1 MKAKKAFD
9 SHTTKIVIA
18 EDELLVRV
26 GLKSIIPWEKYNLE
40 LVSEFFNGDEL
51 LQYIRK
57 YPPHILLLDI
67 KLPGSSGL
75 DILKI
80 IHDENLPI
88 QVIVISSWDDC
99 YTMKQA
105 MQLGAYEY
113 IHKPQMTSTQLL
125 EMILKIQAQLLH
137 DNIRSNSRIC
147 KDKNS
152 LIDFNIENW
161 LSVKCA
167 NSFVLIYFTVHK
179 NDKMENITTQKT
191 VTSFIQEFISA
202 KKEILLVS
210 YMQNG
215 CTLSVFSNDVSEH
228 NFFKKK
234 FLCLLIL

>member
-80 IHDENLPI
+80 IHDEN
-88 QVIVISSWDDC
+88 
-99 YTMKQA
+99 
-105 MQLGAYEY
+105 
-113 IHKPQMTSTQLL
+113 
-125 EMILKIQAQLLH
+125 
-137 DNIRSNSRIC
+137 
-147 KDKNS
+147 
-152 LIDFNIENW
+152 
-161 LSVKCA
+161 
-167 NSFVLIYFTVHK
+167 
-179 NDKMENITTQKT
+179 
-191 VTSFIQEFISA
+191 
-202 KKEILLVS
+202 
-210 YMQNG
+210 
-215 CTLSVFSNDVSEH
+215 
-228 NFFKKK
+228 
-234 FLCLLIL
+234 

>member
-88 QVIVISSWDDC
+88 QVIVISSWDGNC

-161 LSVKCA
+161 LYCRNA
-167 NSFVLIYFTVHK
+167 QTP
-179 NDKMENITTQKT
+179 
-191 VTSFIQEFISA
+191 
-202 KKEILLVS
+202 
-210 YMQNG
+210 
-215 CTLSVFSNDVSEH
+215 LS
-228 NFFKKK
+228 
-234 FLCLLIL
+234 